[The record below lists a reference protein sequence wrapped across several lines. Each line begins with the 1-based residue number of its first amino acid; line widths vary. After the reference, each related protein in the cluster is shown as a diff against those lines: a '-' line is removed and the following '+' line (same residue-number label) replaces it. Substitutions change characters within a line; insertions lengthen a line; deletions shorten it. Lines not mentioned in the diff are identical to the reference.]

1 MVPAPV
7 SLLRLV
13 KVVFVLLALGEK
25 VFASRYLLVKIDG
38 GSGGGGGVAAASD
51 GMVVTQLGGV
61 GRRPRQSEY

>member
-38 GSGGGGGVAAASD
+38 GGGGGVAAASD

-61 GRRPRQSEY
+61 GRRPRQSEC